1 LVNNFL
7 PFASVSIAQ
16 KLRKCKEA
24 YTSCV
29 VSGIIDDLS
38 EIFPATSSG
47 TQWVGVTDTIRG
59 GVSSGSLTREA
70 FEDRPANVLRA
81 TVRQQEEGGFVQM
94 TADLSLDPSVNN
106 GAVDASTFDGLEMNL
121 LYGEGVDDT
130 GSFHVQ

>member
-1 LVNNFL
+1 LLTTVWL
-7 PFASVSIAQ
+7 LLSISIAQ
-16 KLRKCKEA
+16 KLRKSKEA

-29 VSGIIDDLS
+29 VSGIIDNLS
-38 EIFPATSSG
+38 ELFPATSSG

-70 FEDRPANVLRA
+70 FEGRPANVLRA
-81 TVRQQEEGGFVQM
+81 TVRQQEDGGFVQM

-106 GAVDASTFDGLEMNL
+106 GAVDASTFDGLEINL
-121 LYGEGVDDT
+121 MYGEGIDET